1 MNELTTQPDPVHC
14 DEGCGAPVS
23 IEALNRTCYCL
34 NLDRKALR
42 DSLESDLSSRGLSRS
57 VLETH
62 PNLFASLPLFVS
74 RIHLERMANLVKVVE
89 AVVATPAFFEA
100 ALAWAPGI
108 AAFDPGT
115 LGGLLG
121 FDFHLGVA
129 GPQLIEINTNPGG
142 ALLNAVL
149 ARAQR
154 ACCRDAAGLAM
165 GAMETPDV
173 EEALVGVF
181 IAEWGLQRK
190 GARLTSLAIVDEAPE
205 AQYLYPEFLLYQRL
219 LDSHGIQV
227 TICDPQALIRKDGR
241 LWHENMPVDFVY
253 NRLTDFALERP
264 GHTALKQSYLAREV
278 VVSPNPHAHALYAD
292 KRNLTLLCD
301 EAFLR
306 EAGLPEHAAT
316 TLLAMVPRTETMTAD
331 NRDALW
337 TRRRQLFFKPAAGY
351 GSKATYRGDKLTKRV
366 WEEMAKTTY
375 VAQALVPPSERHVAK
390 SQPARSLKA
399 DVRNYA
405 YAGVVKLVAARLYQG
420 QTTNFRTSGGGFAP
434 VFTETP

>member
-1 MNELTTQPDPVHC
+1 
-14 DEGCGAPVS
+14 
-23 IEALNRTCYCL
+23 
-34 NLDRKALR
+34 
-42 DSLESDLSSRGLSRS
+42 
-57 VLETH
+57 
-62 PNLFASLPLFVS
+62 
-74 RIHLERMANLVKVVE
+74 
-89 AVVATPAFFEA
+89 
-100 ALAWAPGI
+100 
-108 AAFDPGT
+108 
-115 LGGLLG
+115 
-121 FDFHLGVA
+121 
-129 GPQLIEINTNPGG
+129 
-142 ALLNAVL
+142 
-149 ARAQR
+149 
-154 ACCRDAAGLAM
+154 
-165 GAMETPDV
+165 
-173 EEALVGVF
+173 
-181 IAEWGLQRK
+181 
-190 GARLTSLAIVDEAPE
+190 LTSLAIVDEAPE
-205 AQYLYPEFLLYQRL
+205 AQYLYPESLLYQRL
-219 LDSHGIQV
+219 LDGHGIQV

-390 SQPARSLKA
+390 SQPASSLKA

-405 YAGVVKLVAARLYQG
+405 YAGLVKLVCPLVSGPNYELPHLWRR
-420 QTTNFRTSGGGFAP
+420 FRTSIYGDSVVSHCQALVQCRFSIDFVLCAQGGPRQGCEFRVCNRQVLSRSRSPTCARI
-434 VFTETP
+434 